1 MATLLNFL
9 QLYCA
14 CVALMVV
21 GVLFVSAESTL
32 LVYFK
37 RVPPPRCRSSNAVFQ
52 YLVERLDGS
61 NACKRNTCSFSC
73 ELDGK
78 VYPCQAD
85 GIVLTN
91 LTLNHEH
98 RFLLNVS
105 TNKGE
110 RNSSVYSWFI
120 DTIPPTAA
128 ITSEQT
134 HTNGQRI
141 AIDVTF
147 SEPCTG
153 IGGFHC
159 LNSSNCDI
167 MVAGPAQVDASS
179 LQITRPGAK
188 YSLGVIISSEVTYGR
203 VVITMVENT
212 CTDQAGNK
220 FRRTND
226 STLIIHFDRRP
237 VMVDFWT
244 SVPSYELKINGI
256 PRTVVSTS
264 KPEDLIIFLDFSI
277 PTRNSTEQVLN
288 ALHVN
293 SGILTPLHGRSNGT
307 RGFSFKLKNIS
318 RTEIITIELQATS
331 ILGRTGTP
339 VSPVAPITFLYDPMK
354 PNVVLRTSSLTETRD
369 FNINIIA
376 EFTKPVFGFVTSIV
390 DVSGGRLIRQVVKE
404 LSRAFYL
411 LTVKAVT
418 KEVSVTIP
426 AGKVTDISGNENLAS
441 NQLAIK
447 HYSTPAISIALHS
460 FISAGTIATSLV
472 AAMVSLSSA
481 NLEALS
487 ILALGGASSP
497 ASNPSINLHGMIGHL
512 QVFALTSWFS
522 TNQFIKYSE
531 TTRGLRWLIPHHKLP
546 WKKIDTWSSILERE
560 KLAGRSNG
568 LSAGEHSYNRDQQ
581 QNDLMNLSYIDHKL
595 SFQTKNTTKFGRFH
609 NQHDLSKTSTLYG
622 LPLNSI
628 EYFTYFLRGE
638 PLSASNVIKGMES
651 YKGWQ
656 DMEMNLFW
664 LGVGGSCL
672 LLLHVFAIFFL
683 RHRIGRPPQGS
694 LSVPRFELFLLIL
707 MLPCLSQSST
717 FIIKGG
723 TTGGIITGVL
733 LLAIPVAF
741 ILSSLLFL
749 VIAIYTGSFAQY
761 KEFNKITNE
770 EKWYTK
776 LWFFF
781 IGRPMNGKWF
791 NKEGLPSSFL
801 SRFGILFDNWKGPPV
816 LILGDQNEQNNTITK
831 WSESDKSGIRR
842 TKTASSEDSNEE
854 TKISTFKRVFG
865 CIRAS
870 YIILD
875 LLRKV
880 GLGIISAAY
889 PSENSNKSLFALI
902 ITLMQFIFLFT
913 TKPYISRGVHVVE
926 SVSLLCEAGVFVIL
940 ILHNGSHSVESKTWE
955 LVMLFLLMFTFIAQ
969 ITNQWYA
976 MVNSLLNLSQSQNKS
991 LRDGLKLAAKGLILP
1006 FLPSKHWSSV
1016 ISTFSQTETD
1026 ILSLNPICSGTE
1038 FERRNRNGYMDP
1050 ISAMTATVVPVQS
1063 PSTPSHNVIERRDPR
1078 TWGAGASSHIEV
1090 EGKWLKGHNK
1100 AGLKKELKML
1110 RELAK
1115 ASFSGDTRVDEA
1127 STSYTLGEQQHSSGE
1142 IYLGNPKRRYY

>member
-1 MATLLNFL
+1 
-9 QLYCA
+9 
-14 CVALMVV
+14 
-21 GVLFVSAESTL
+21 
-32 LVYFK
+32 
-37 RVPPPRCRSSNAVFQ
+37 
-52 YLVERLDGS
+52 
-61 NACKRNTCSFSC
+61 
-73 ELDGK
+73 
-78 VYPCQAD
+78 
-85 GIVLTN
+85 
-91 LTLNHEH
+91 
-98 RFLLNVS
+98 
-105 TNKGE
+105 
-110 RNSSVYSWFI
+110 
-120 DTIPPTAA
+120 
-128 ITSEQT
+128 
-134 HTNGQRI
+134 
-141 AIDVTF
+141 
-147 SEPCTG
+147 
-153 IGGFHC
+153 
-159 LNSSNCDI
+159 

-307 RGFSFKLKNIS
+307 RGFSFKGKG
-318 RTEIITIELQATS
+318 IIKSFLLVDCQS
-331 ILGRTGTP
+331 SDKGG
-339 VSPVAPITFLYDPMK
+339 VSYHSCRED
-354 PNVVLRTSSLTETRD
+354 
-369 FNINIIA
+369 
-376 EFTKPVFGFVTSIV
+376 
-390 DVSGGRLIRQVVKE
+390 
-404 LSRAFYL
+404 
-411 LTVKAVT
+411 
-418 KEVSVTIP
+418 
-426 AGKVTDISGNENLAS
+426 
-441 NQLAIK
+441 
-447 HYSTPAISIALHS
+447 STPAISIALHS

-487 ILALGGASSP
+487 ILALEGASSP

-955 LVMLFLLMFTFIAQ
+955 LVMLLLLMFTFIAQ

>member
-307 RGFSFKLKNIS
+307 RGFSFKGKG
-318 RTEIITIELQATS
+318 IIKSFLLVDCQS
-331 ILGRTGTP
+331 SDKGG
-339 VSPVAPITFLYDPMK
+339 VSYHSCRED
-354 PNVVLRTSSLTETRD
+354 
-369 FNINIIA
+369 
-376 EFTKPVFGFVTSIV
+376 
-390 DVSGGRLIRQVVKE
+390 
-404 LSRAFYL
+404 
-411 LTVKAVT
+411 
-418 KEVSVTIP
+418 
-426 AGKVTDISGNENLAS
+426 
-441 NQLAIK
+441 
-447 HYSTPAISIALHS
+447 STPAISIALHS

-487 ILALGGASSP
+487 ILALEGASSP

>member
-487 ILALGGASSP
+487 ILALEGASSP
-497 ASNPSINLHGMIGHL
+497 ASNPSINLH
-512 QVFALTSWFS
+512 
-522 TNQFIKYSE
+522 
-531 TTRGLRWLIPHHKLP
+531 
-546 WKKIDTWSSILERE
+546 
-560 KLAGRSNG
+560 
-568 LSAGEHSYNRDQQ
+568 
-581 QNDLMNLSYIDHKL
+581 
-595 SFQTKNTTKFGRFH
+595 
-609 NQHDLSKTSTLYG
+609 
-622 LPLNSI
+622 
-628 EYFTYFLRGE
+628 
-638 PLSASNVIKGMES
+638 
-651 YKGWQ
+651 